1 MCFCG
6 AELQWEYLSLAIPSP
21 LSLCPPAGLFSFICI
36 SSLLVFLLSLLFFF
50 LFYPYCLP
58 AALPL
63 FFSSRSIVNFW
74 HLFQMYN
81 IAIQIFVNY
90 TSFKVITKYWYFLCY
105 TDAPC
110 SLSVGFPGSS
120 AGKES
125 ACNEGDLGSIP
136 GLGRSPEEGKG
147 YPLQCSCLENS
158 VDRGAWWATVRGVAE
173 SDTAELLSTA
183 QHSLSVTYTAVWLSP
198 PSLLLSAPTPLL
210 VVTPHL

>member
-1 MCFCG
+1 MG
-6 AELQWEYLSLAIPSP
+6 ASVFGRP
-21 LSLCPPAGLFSFICI
+21 F
-36 SSLLVFLLSLLFFF
+36 SSLPLPSSRTLLFYLCSQSPSFSAESSLF
-50 LFYPYCLP
+50 LSFYPYCLP

-63 FFSSRSIVNFW
+63 FFSSQSIVNFRY
-74 HLFQMYN
+74 LFQMYN

-90 TSFKVITKYWYFLCY
+90 TPFKVITKYWYFLCY

-158 VDRGAWWATVRGVAE
+158 VDRGAWWAAVHGVAE
-173 SDTAELLSTA
+173 SDTAELLSAA